1 MLSHYVQLH
10 ARLFSSMHVLLHA
23 YLVGSIFCLSSVYMH
38 CLYVRLD
45 KTMYPMC
52 VRVANALMRLCIC
65 GRGSS
70 ELSMLTGKKI
80 SLPY

>member
-1 MLSHYVQLH
+1 
-10 ARLFSSMHVLLHA
+10 
-23 YLVGSIFCLSSVYMH
+23 MH

-52 VRVANALMRLCIC
+52 VRAGNALMRLCIC

-70 ELSMLTGKKI
+70 ELSMLTCKKI
-80 SLPY
+80 SWHVFQIVFATLCLKKKPILVRYQTKFTLINKKNLLKTY